1 MKEPWPSDGP
11 DATVEASRGLT
22 AETSL
27 YDLELSASCNFL
39 GQLLHWEVSLWGAF
53 DRAGAAAGGVG
64 GERCPAPA
72 RSPLF
77 TWTRVAAA
85 PRPQEP
91 SAHSFQEQ
99 SEVK

>member
-39 GQLLHWEVSLWGAF
+39 GQLLHWEVSGSEGIEDWA
-53 DRAGAAAGGVG
+53 VYWTPHN
-64 GERCPAPA
+64 GE
-72 RSPLF
+72 
-77 TWTRVAAA
+77 TWLTYEMVMNRLGRV
-85 PRPQEP
+85 
-91 SAHSFQEQ
+91 
-99 SEVK
+99 